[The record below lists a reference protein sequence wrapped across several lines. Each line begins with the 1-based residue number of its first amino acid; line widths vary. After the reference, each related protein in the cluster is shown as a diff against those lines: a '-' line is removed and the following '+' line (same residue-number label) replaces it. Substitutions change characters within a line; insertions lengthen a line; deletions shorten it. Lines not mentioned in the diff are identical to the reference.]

1 MNLTTVV
8 GTCDAYLAAVPHFIT
23 LYDRYFEPPLRKIMI
38 GETTDIEH
46 TDYEWILP
54 GTKQW
59 GERMLSGLELV
70 QTEYT
75 FFVLED
81 YYLSQLL
88 TTEFIEYLIKF
99 MDRYQADK
107 LSLTPVP
114 DFACHRYSET
124 INTIHRM
131 STDSD
136 SMTSL
141 QPAIWRTSELMRVM
155 KSNYTP
161 WDFEVVGDSIVKGVK
176 DNYFVAKLDEPIY
189 FNFVRRGGVLSEG
202 WEEFLTVQN
211 LQPITN

>member
-23 LYDRYFEPPLRKIMI
+23 LYNRYFEPDVRKLLI
-38 GETTDIEH
+38 GETADIEQ
-46 TDYEWILP
+46 TNFEWVLP
-54 GTKQW
+54 GTHQW
-59 GERMLSGLELV
+59 GERMLAGLKQV

-88 TTEFIEYLIKF
+88 TTEYIDYLLKF
-99 MDRYQADK
+99 MDRYKADK

-114 DFACHRYSET
+114 DFACHRYCET
-124 INTIHRM
+124 INTMHRM
-131 STDSD
+131 REDSD

-141 QPAIWRTSELMRVM
+141 QPAIWRTNELTRVM
-155 KSNYTP
+155 KSEYTP

-189 FNFVRRGGVLSEG
+189 FNFIRRGGILSPG
-202 WEEFLTVQN
+202 WEEFFKTNN
-211 LQPITN
+211 LETISN